1 LPLIASAPEIH
12 DRTYASDALE
22 SRKDSGFN
30 DEPNTAGCDG
40 WVRNSQDL
48 WIGVSRDL
56 LITTLCVVGSSGE
69 LAVLEYRAGTDQ
81 RDEVGC
87 VDGPPP
93 GLC

>member
-1 LPLIASAPEIH
+1 MTRHQHAEG
-12 DRTYASDALE
+12 DRRELVSTEDQVVV
-22 SRKDSGFN
+22 G
-30 DEPNTAGCDG
+30 
-40 WVRNSQDL
+40 RNSQDL

-56 LITTLCVVGSSGE
+56 LITTLRSVGSFDE
-69 LAVLEYRAGTDQ
+69 LAVLEYRTGTDQ